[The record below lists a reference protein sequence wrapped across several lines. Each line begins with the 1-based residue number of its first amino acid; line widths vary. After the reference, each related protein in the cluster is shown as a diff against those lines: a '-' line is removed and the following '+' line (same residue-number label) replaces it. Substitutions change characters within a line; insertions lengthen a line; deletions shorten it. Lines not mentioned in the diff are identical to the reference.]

1 MVIVIVVMRGGLHQ
15 TVIYPIPSEY
25 QYKLPYST
33 IMDCIIVG
41 HAVKPFI
48 AALACLTRIGKEI
61 TVDFDPM
68 DGLSLRALN
77 DSKSI
82 FSSFHFEPSYFQKCS
97 SPPFNNSKKRRK
109 TSQTET
115 HWTVRISIKAL
126 APLIRPRKDVLS
138 LQIVTVGDLLSF
150 EFQMQRASGIIVHI
164 IHRVGY
170 APAQSVAAVAS
181 TDGASEIVAPPQLLL
196 TMLEPLKRANEI
208 ALLVN
213 DKHNLVSSVTFSHDD
228 IAQEASSSLS
238 KPQLLKTETSI
249 PYDEFIEVEYM
260 SHIHDDSANEAVP
273 PPQDLKEQVVLVFT
287 LKEFKSILQ
296 FCSQG
301 SDSSLP
307 VSINFFWG
315 GKPMV
320 VKTTGEHFSAQ
331 LIMATLDHKMMA
343 VMKTSSINGPLS
355 SASKRQ

>member
-1 MVIVIVVMRGGLHQ
+1 M
-15 TVIYPIPSEY
+15 
-25 QYKLPYST
+25 
-33 IMDCIIVG
+33 
-41 HAVKPFI
+41 KPFI

-61 TVDFDPM
+61 TLDFDPM
-68 DGLSLRALN
+68 DGLSLRSLN

-97 SPPFNNSKKRRK
+97 TPAFASRKRRK
-109 TSQTET
+109 SQSESGD
-115 HWTVRISIKAL
+115 HWTIRISIKAL

-138 LQIVTVGDLLSF
+138 LQLVTVGDLLSF
-150 EFQMQRASGIIVHI
+150 EFQMQRASGVIVHI
-164 IHRVGY
+164 IHRVGF
-170 APAQSVAAVAS
+170 APAQSVAAVAT
-181 TDGASEIVAPPQLLL
+181 TDGASEIVAPPQMLL

-228 IAQEASSSLS
+228 IAKESSSGLA

-249 PYDEFIEVEYM
+249 RYDEFIEVEYM
-260 SHIHDDSANEAVP
+260 SHPGNSVSNGSVP
-273 PPQDLKEQVVLVFT
+273 PPKDLKEQVVLVFT
-287 LKEFKSILQ
+287 LKEFKSVLQ

-307 VSINFFWG
+307 VSISFYWG

-343 VMKTSSINGPLS
+343 VMKTSSLNGPLS
-355 SASKRQ
+355 ASKKQ